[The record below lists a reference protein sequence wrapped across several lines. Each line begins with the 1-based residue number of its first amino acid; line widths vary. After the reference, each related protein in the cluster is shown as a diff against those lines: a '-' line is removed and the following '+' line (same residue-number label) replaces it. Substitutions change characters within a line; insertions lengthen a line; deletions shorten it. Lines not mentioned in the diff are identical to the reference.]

1 MKRSTV
7 NAAMRHATATFARF
21 ATVPPPWATRSPAEW
36 TAHPEQARF
45 CAEHG
50 MGWMISDFGSG
61 DFARRG
67 IILLVTR
74 NGILGRPGERVYAEK
89 LIVMRD
95 GQEAPFHYHRTK
107 IEDMVVRGGGAL
119 GIDLVDVD
127 RAGQPIEA
135 LVRVLVDGATRT
147 VAARAPVVLQS
158 GESLTLPPLQAHRFY
173 AVPGSGDVLAGE
185 ISETNDDLADNY
197 FLEPFSAAPMEE
209 DEPPFYPLWRDLT
222 AGR

>member
-50 MGWMISDFGSG
+50 MGWIISDFGSG

-127 RAGQPIEA
+127 RAGQPIKA
-135 LVRVLVDGATRT
+135 PVRVLVDGAART
-147 VAARAPVVLQS
+147 VAARAPVVLQP

-185 ISETNDDLADNY
+185 ISEINDDLTDNY